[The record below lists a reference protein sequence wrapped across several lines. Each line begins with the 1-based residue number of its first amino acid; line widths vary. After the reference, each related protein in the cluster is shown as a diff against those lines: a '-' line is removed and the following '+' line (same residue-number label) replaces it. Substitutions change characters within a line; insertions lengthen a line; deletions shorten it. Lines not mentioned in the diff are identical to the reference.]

1 MRESLTGRNVLEV
14 ACGTGYWTERLAP
27 VAATIVATDA
37 SEEMLDIARSKHLPP
52 SVSFVEADAYNLAAL
67 PGVFDGALANFWF
80 SHVPRARVAD
90 FLTGLHTR
98 LGHAASLFMADN
110 SFQQGVGGELVQ
122 TEGSA
127 DTFKRRYLSDNS
139 EHLILKNYYTRDEL
153 ASLFKPHAR
162 DLRIHIGDCYW
173 WLSYRV
179 ASPAR

>member
-37 SEEMLDIARSKHLPP
+37 SEEMLNIARSKRLPP

-90 FLTGLHTR
+90 FLTGLHAR
-98 LGHAASLFMADN
+98 LGHAASVFMADN
-110 SFQQGVGGELVQ
+110 SFQEGVGGELVEI
-122 TEGSA
+122 EGSA
-127 DTFKRRYLSDNS
+127 DTFKRRYLSDSS
-139 EHLILKNYYTRDEL
+139 EHLVLKNYYTRDEI
-153 ASLFKPHAR
+153 ASLLESHSR
-162 DLRIHIGDCYW
+162 NLHIHIGQCYW
-173 WLSYRV
+173 WLSYSV
-179 ASPAR
+179 A